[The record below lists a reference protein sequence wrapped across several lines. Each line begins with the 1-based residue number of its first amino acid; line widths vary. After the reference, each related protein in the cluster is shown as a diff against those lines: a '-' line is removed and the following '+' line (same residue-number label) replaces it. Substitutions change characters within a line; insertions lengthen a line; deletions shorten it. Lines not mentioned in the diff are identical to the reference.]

1 MRTTMGYSNQTK
13 ILLESG
19 TNELEIIE
27 FKVGGELFGINIAKI
42 REIIRAHEVKPMP
55 NSHNVV
61 EGIFKQRGD
70 VITVIDLAKCLELS
84 REEDDRSYDIFLL
97 TYFNK
102 LNFAFRVERVVGIDR
117 VSWEDIRKPDSVIYG
132 GKESIATG
140 IAEYKDRLITILDF
154 EKIIAD
160 ISPESFIAFEKL
172 DNLGEREESD
182 KKILVIAEYKD
193 RLITILDFE
202 KIIAD
207 ISPESFIA
215 FEKLDNLGE
224 REESDKK
231 ILVVEDSVMLSNLII
246 KALHKSGYK
255 NTIKF
260 NNGKEAW
267 EYLTEAKNSDLPISE
282 FVSCVISDIEMP
294 LMDGHRL
301 TKLIKED
308 SELKV
313 LPVILEAK
321 NSDLPISEFVS
332 CVISDIEMP
341 LMDGHR
347 LTKLIKE
354 DSELKVL
361 PVILF
366 SSLISDEIRIK
377 GEEVGA
383 DEQINKPEIC
393 GLVNIIDRLI

>member
-1 MRTTMGYSNQTK
+1 MTTTMENSSQTK

-19 TNELEIIE
+19 TNELEIME

-42 REIIRAHEVKPMP
+42 REIMRAQEIKLMP
-55 NSHNVV
+55 NSHPVV

-70 VITVIDLAKCLELS
+70 VITVIDLSRCLDVS
-84 REEDDRSYDIFLL
+84 RTDEDRSHDIFIL
-97 TYFNK
+97 THFNK
-102 LNFAFRVERVVGIDR
+102 LNFAFRVESVVGIDR
-117 VSWEDIRKPDSVIYG
+117 VSWEAIRKPDSVIYG
-132 GKESIATG
+132 GQDSVATG

-160 ISPESFIAFEKL
+160 ISPESSITFDKL
-172 DNLGEREESD
+172 DKLGER
-182 KKILVIAEYKD
+182 
-193 RLITILDFE
+193 
-202 KIIAD
+202 
-207 ISPESFIA
+207 
-215 FEKLDNLGE
+215 G
-224 REESDKK
+224 ESDKK

-246 KALHKSGYK
+246 EALHKSGYR
-255 NTIKF
+255 NTIKV

-308 SELKV
+308 
-313 LPVILEAK
+313 
-321 NSDLPISEFVS
+321 N
-332 CVISDIEMP
+332 
-341 LMDGHR
+341 
-347 LTKLIKE
+347 
-354 DSELKVL
+354 ELKVL

-383 DEQINKPEIC
+383 DEQITKPEIC
-393 GLVNIIDRLI
+393 ELVNIIDRLI